1 MPEEEKNIPT
11 TGAEESP
18 ALDSVDD
25 IASALEQDNG
35 GDTATG
41 EDGQAPENGEQAS
54 AGEEQHPEGTEEQAG
69 NQDEGA
75 DNQQAEPAEVPMP
88 EGFSADTWGKLAPD
102 ARSAVHAMAEAH
114 AQAIAQER
122 QTVLNERAD
131 RDNQINAAANLL
143 GQANQLI
150 EAIVNAEY
158 SGVDW
163 QALSEQNP
171 SEYIRMAREAQKRTD
186 AVQALGARIRQ
197 TAQAIAAKRAQE
209 YQQSLSAEYQTV
221 EPKIRALIGD
231 GYDGK
236 TYTAEVYKYMKDAGV
251 PDKAINGLS
260 KGYELELV
268 TKAMLYDKMAKVR
281 AAAAQ
286 KVAEA
291 PKVQTP
297 SGVKDDTASVQKQ
310 AFARFY
316 KNPNS
321 TDALAAALAA
331 MD

>member
-1 MPEEEKNIPT
+1 MANDDQTVDTAIDNNP
-11 TGAEESP
+11 SP
-18 ALDSVDD
+18 APAEPSPLESVDD
-25 IASALEQDNG
+25 IVSALDGDDNAA
-35 GDTATG
+35 GDNSG
-41 EDGQAPENGEQAS
+41 ENAPKPDNRPDDAGQNGE
-54 AGEEQHPEGTEEQAG
+54 GEGQGQPAAPT
-69 NQDEGA
+69 
-75 DNQQAEPAEVPMP
+75 EPAEVPMP
-88 EGFSADTWGKLAPD
+88 EGFSADTWGKLAPE

-122 QTVLNERAD
+122 QTVLSERAD
-131 RDNQINAAANLL
+131 RDSQINAAATLL

-158 SGVDW
+158 SGIDW

-171 SEYIRMAREAQKRTD
+171 TEYIRMAREMQKRTD

-197 TAQAIAAKRAQE
+197 TAQAVAAKRAQE
-209 YQQSLSAEYQTV
+209 YQQNLSAEYQTV

-236 TYTAEVYKYMKDAGV
+236 TYTAEVYQYMKDAGI
-251 PDKAINGLS
+251 PDKAINSLS

-268 TKAMLYDKMAKVR
+268 TKAMLYDKMGKAR

-291 PKVQTP
+291 PKVQAP
-297 SGVKDDTASVQKQ
+297 SGVRDDTASVQKQ

-316 KNPNS
+316 KYPNS

>member
-1 MPEEEKNIPT
+1 MANDDQTANTAIDSTP
-11 TGAEESP
+11 SP
-18 ALDSVDD
+18 APAEPSPLESVED
-25 IASALEQDNG
+25 IVSALDGDDNAA
-35 GDTATG
+35 GD
-41 EDGQAPENGEQAS
+41 N
-54 AGEEQHPEGTEEQAG
+54 AGEENEPKPGEQPDDAGQNGEG
-69 NQDEGA
+69 EGQGQPA
-75 DNQQAEPAEVPMP
+75 APAEPAEVPMP
-88 EGFSADTWGKLAPD
+88 EGFNADTWGKLAPD

-122 QTVLNERAD
+122 QTVLTERAD
-131 RDNQINAAANLL
+131 RDNQINAAATLL

-150 EAIVNAEY
+150 DELVKAEY
-158 SGVDW
+158 AGIDW

-171 SEYIRMAREAQKRTD
+171 SEYIRMAREVQKRTD
-186 AVQALGARIRQ
+186 AVRALGARIQQ
-197 TAQAIAAKRAQE
+197 TAHAVAAKRAQE
-209 YQQSLSAEYQTV
+209 YQQNLSAEYQTV

-236 TYTAEVYKYMKDAGV
+236 KYTAEVYQYMKDAGI
-251 PDKAINGLS
+251 PDKAISSLS

-268 TKAMLYDKMAKVR
+268 TKAMLYDRMAKAR

-291 PKVQTP
+291 PKVQAP
-297 SGVKDDTASVQKQ
+297 SGVKDESASVQKQ

>member
-1 MPEEEKNIPT
+1 MANDDQTVDTAIDNNP
-11 TGAEESP
+11 SP
-18 ALDSVDD
+18 APAEPSPLESVDD
-25 IASALEQDNG
+25 IVSALNEDDNAA
-35 GDTATG
+35 GDNSG
-41 EDGQAPENGEQAS
+41 ENAPKPDDRPDDDGQNGE
-54 AGEEQHPEGTEEQAG
+54 GEGQGQPAAPT
-69 NQDEGA
+69 
-75 DNQQAEPAEVPMP
+75 EPAEVPMP

-131 RDNQINAAANLL
+131 RDNQINAAATLL

-150 EAIVNAEY
+150 DELAKAEY
-158 SGVDW
+158 AGIDW

-209 YQQSLSAEYQTV
+209 YQQNLSVEYQTV

-236 TYTAEVYKYMKDAGV
+236 TYTAEVYQYMKDAGV

-268 TKAMLYDKMAKVR
+268 TKAMLYDRMAKAR
-281 AAAAQ
+281 ATAAQ

-291 PKVQTP
+291 PKVQAP
-297 SGVKDDTASVQKQ
+297 SGVREDTSSVKRQ
-310 AFARFY
+310 AMAAFH

>member
-1 MPEEEKNIPT
+1 MANDAQTVDTAVDNT
-11 TGAEESP
+11 TSP
-18 ALDSVDD
+18 APAEPSTLNSVDD
-25 IASALEQDNG
+25 IVSALDGDDN
-35 GDTATG
+35 A
-41 EDGQAPENGEQAS
+41 AS
-54 AGEEQHPEGTEEQAG
+54 DNAGEENEPKPGEQPDDAGQNGEG
-69 NQDEGA
+69 EGQGQPA
-75 DNQQAEPAEVPMP
+75 APTEPAEVPMP
-88 EGFSADTWGKLAPD
+88 EGFNADTWGKLAPD
-102 ARSAVHAMAEAH
+102 ARSAVHTMAEAH

-122 QTVLNERAD
+122 QAVLNERAA
-131 RDNQINAAANLL
+131 RDNQINAAAALL

-150 EAIVNAEY
+150 DELAKAEY
-158 SGVDW
+158 AGIDW
-163 QALSEQNP
+163 QALSKQNP
-171 SEYIRMAREAQKRTD
+171 SEYIRMAREVQKRTD

-197 TAQAIAAKRAQE
+197 TAQAVEAKRAQE
-209 YQQSLSAEYQTV
+209 YQQALSAEYQTV

-251 PDKAINGLS
+251 PDKAINSLS

-268 TKAMLYDKMAKVR
+268 TKAMLYDKMAKAR
-281 AAAAQ
+281 AAAAK

-291 PKVQTP
+291 PKVQAP

>member
-1 MPEEEKNIPT
+1 MANDAQAANTAIDNTP
-11 TGAEESP
+11 SP
-18 ALDSVDD
+18 APAEPSTLDSVDD
-25 IASALEQDNG
+25 IVSALDAGDNAAG
-35 GDTATG
+35 G
-41 EDGQAPENGEQAS
+41 N
-54 AGEEQHPEGTEEQAG
+54 AGEENEPKPGEQPDDAGQNGEG
-69 NQDEGA
+69 EGQGQPA
-75 DNQQAEPAEVPMP
+75 APTEPAEVPMP
-88 EGFSADTWGKLAPD
+88 EGFNADTWDKLAPD
-102 ARSAVHAMAEAH
+102 ARSAVHAMAEAN
-114 AQAIAQER
+114 AQAITQER

-131 RDNQINAAANLL
+131 RDNQINAAAALL

-150 EAIVNAEY
+150 DELVKAEY
-158 SGVDW
+158 AGIDW

-171 SEYIRMAREAQKRTD
+171 SEYIRMAREVQKRTD

-197 TAQAIAAKRAQE
+197 TAQAVAAKRAQE
-209 YQQSLSAEYQTV
+209 YQQALSAEYQTV

-236 TYTAEVYKYMKDAGV
+236 TYTAEVYQYMKDAGV
-251 PDKAINGLS
+251 PDKAINSLS

-268 TKAMLYDKMAKVR
+268 TKAMLYDKMAKAR
-281 AAAAQ
+281 AAAAK

-291 PKVQTP
+291 PKVQAP

>member
-1 MPEEEKNIPT
+1 
-11 TGAEESP
+11 
-18 ALDSVDD
+18 
-25 IASALEQDNG
+25 
-35 GDTATG
+35 
-41 EDGQAPENGEQAS
+41 
-54 AGEEQHPEGTEEQAG
+54 
-69 NQDEGA
+69 
-75 DNQQAEPAEVPMP
+75 MP

-131 RDNQINAAANLL
+131 RDNQINAAATLL

-158 SGVDW
+158 SGIDW

-171 SEYIRMAREAQKRTD
+171 TEYIRMAREAQKRTD

-236 TYTAEVYKYMKDAGV
+236 TYTAEVYQYMKDAGV

-268 TKAMLYDKMAKVR
+268 TKAMLYDRMAKAR

-291 PKVQTP
+291 PKVQAP
-297 SGVKDDTASVQKQ
+297 SGVREDTSSVKRQ
-310 AFARFY
+310 AMAAFH

>member
-1 MPEEEKNIPT
+1 MANEDQTVDTAIKDTP
-11 TGAEESP
+11 SP
-18 ALDSVDD
+18 ASTEPSPLESVDD
-25 IASALEQDNG
+25 IVSALDGDDNVT
-35 GDTATG
+35 GDTSEEDTPNPDDHPDDGGQDGGG
-41 EDGQAPENGEQAS
+41 EGQPAAP
-54 AGEEQHPEGTEEQAG
+54 T
-69 NQDEGA
+69 
-75 DNQQAEPAEVPMP
+75 EPAEVPMP

-102 ARSAVHAMAEAH
+102 ARSAVHALAEAH
-114 AQAIAQER
+114 AQAMAQER
-122 QTVLNERAD
+122 QTVLKERAD
-131 RDNQINAAANLL
+131 RDNQINAAAALL

-158 SGVDW
+158 SGIDW

-171 SEYIRMAREAQKRTD
+171 TEYIRMAREAQKRTD

-197 TAQAIAAKRAQE
+197 TAQAIEAKRAQE
-209 YQQSLSAEYQTV
+209 YQQALSAEYQTV

-251 PDKAINGLS
+251 PDKAINSLS

-268 TKAMLYDKMAKVR
+268 TKAMLYDKMEKAR

-291 PKVQTP
+291 PKVQAP
-297 SGVKDDTASVQKQ
+297 SGVKNDTASVQKQ

>member
-1 MPEEEKNIPT
+1 MTNDAQAVDTAIDNTP
-11 TGAEESP
+11 SP
-18 ALDSVDD
+18 ASTEPSPLESVDD
-25 IASALEQDNG
+25 IASALDGDDNAAGDNSGEGIPNPDDHPDDGGQDG
-35 GDTATG
+35 GD
-41 EDGQAPENGEQAS
+41 EGQGQPAAP
-54 AGEEQHPEGTEEQAG
+54 T
-69 NQDEGA
+69 
-75 DNQQAEPAEVPMP
+75 EPAEVPMP
-88 EGFSADTWGKLAPD
+88 EGFNADTWGKLVPD

-131 RDNQINAAANLL
+131 RDNQINAAAALL

-158 SGVDW
+158 SGIGW

-171 SEYIRMAREAQKRTD
+171 SEYIRMAREVQKRTD

-197 TAQAIAAKRAQE
+197 TAQAVEAKRAQE
-209 YQQSLSAEYQTV
+209 YQQALSAEYQTV

-236 TYTAEVYKYMKDAGV
+236 AYTAEVYKYMKDAGV

-268 TKAMLYDKMAKVR
+268 TKAMLYDKMEKAR

-291 PKVQTP
+291 PKVQAP

-310 AFARFY
+310 AFVRFY

>member
-1 MPEEEKNIPT
+1 MPNDDQTVDTAIDNNP
-11 TGAEESP
+11 SP
-18 ALDSVDD
+18 APAEPSPLESVDD
-25 IASALEQDNG
+25 IVSALDAGDNAAG
-35 GDTATG
+35 
-41 EDGQAPENGEQAS
+41 NN
-54 AGEEQHPEGTEEQAG
+54 AGEENKPKPGEQPDDAG
-69 NQDEGA
+69 QDGKDEGQGQPA
-75 DNQQAEPAEVPMP
+75 APTEPAEVPMP

-114 AQAIAQER
+114 TQAITQER
-122 QTVLNERAD
+122 QIVLSERAD
-131 RDNQINAAANLL
+131 RDNQINAAATLL

-150 EAIVNAEY
+150 EELAKAEY
-158 SGVDW
+158 AGIDW

-171 SEYIRMAREAQKRTD
+171 TEYIRMAREVQKRTD
-186 AVQALGARIRQ
+186 AVRALGARIQQ
-197 TAQAIAAKRAQE
+197 TAQAVAAKRAQE
-209 YQQSLSAEYQTV
+209 YQQALSAEYQTV

-236 TYTAEVYKYMKDAGV
+236 KYTAEVYQYMKDAGI
-251 PDKAINGLS
+251 PDKAINSLS

-268 TKAMLYDKMAKVR
+268 TKAMLYDKMAKAR

-286 KVAEA
+286 KVADA

>member
-1 MPEEEKNIPT
+1 MTNGEQTVDTVTENTPSSAS
-11 TGAEESP
+11 AEPST
-18 ALDSVDD
+18 LNSVDD
-25 IASALEQDNG
+25 IVSALDGDDNAAG
-35 GDTATG
+35 GNAGDET
-41 EDGQAPENGEQAS
+41 EPKPGEQPDD
-54 AGEEQHPEGTEEQAG
+54 AGQDGK
-69 NQDEGA
+69 DEGQKQPA
-75 DNQQAEPAEVPMP
+75 APAEPAEVPMP
-88 EGFSADTWGKLAPD
+88 EGFNADTWGKLAPD
-102 ARSAVHAMAEAH
+102 ARSAVHAMAETH
-114 AQAIAQER
+114 AQVMAQER

-131 RDNQINAAANLL
+131 RDNQINAAATLL

-158 SGVDW
+158 SGIDW

-171 SEYIRMAREAQKRTD
+171 SEYIRLAREVQKRTD

-197 TAQAIAAKRAQE
+197 TAQAVEAKRAQE
-209 YQQSLSAEYQTV
+209 YQQALSAEYQTV

-236 TYTAEVYKYMKDAGV
+236 TYTAEVYQYMKDAGV
-251 PDKAINGLS
+251 PDKAINSLS

-268 TKAMLYDKMAKVR
+268 TKAMLYDKMEKAR
-281 AAAAQ
+281 AAAEK

-291 PKVQTP
+291 PKVQAP
-297 SGVKDDTASVQKQ
+297 SGVKDGTASVQKQ

>member
-1 MPEEEKNIPT
+1 MANESQTVDTAIDNT
-11 TGAEESP
+11 TSP
-18 ALDSVDD
+18 APAEPSTLDSVED
-25 IASALEQDNG
+25 IVSALDGDDNAAGDNAGDENEPKPGEQPD
-35 GDTATG
+35 DA
-41 EDGQAPENGEQAS
+41 GQNGE
-54 AGEEQHPEGTEEQAG
+54 GEGQGQPAAPT
-69 NQDEGA
+69 
-75 DNQQAEPAEVPMP
+75 EPAEVPMP
-88 EGFSADTWGKLAPD
+88 EGFSADTWGKLATD

-122 QTVLNERAD
+122 QAVLNERAD
-131 RDNQINAAANLL
+131 RDHQINAAATLL

-158 SGVDW
+158 SGIDW

-171 SEYIRMAREAQKRTD
+171 TEYIRMAREVQKRTD
-186 AVQALGARIRQ
+186 AVRALGARIQQ
-197 TAQAIAAKRAQE
+197 TAQAVAAKRAQE
-209 YQQSLSAEYQTV
+209 YQQNLSAEYQTV

-236 TYTAEVYKYMKDAGV
+236 KYTAEVYQYMKDAGI
-251 PDKAINGLS
+251 PDKAINSLS

-268 TKAMLYDKMAKVR
+268 TKAMLYDKMGKAR

-291 PKVQTP
+291 PRVQAP
-297 SGVKDDTASVQKQ
+297 SGVKDESASVQKQ

>member
-1 MPEEEKNIPT
+1 MPDDEKNIPSAGT
-11 TGAEESP
+11 EESP

-35 GDTATG
+35 GDTAAG
-41 EDGQAPENGEQAS
+41 EDGQAPENGEQAP
-54 AGEEQHPEGTEEQAG
+54 ADEEHPEGAEEQAG

-75 DNQQAEPAEVPMP
+75 DNQQAEPAEIPMP
-88 EGFSADTWGKLAPD
+88 EGFNADTWGGLAPE

-131 RDNQINAAANLL
+131 RDNQINAAATLL

-158 SGVDW
+158 SGIDW

-171 SEYIRMAREAQKRTD
+171 SEYIRMAREMQKRTD
-186 AVQALGARIRQ
+186 AVRELGARIRQ
-197 TAQAIAAKRAQE
+197 TAQAVAAKREQE
-209 YQQSLSAEYQTV
+209 YQQALSAEYKTV

-236 TYTAEVYKYMKDAGV
+236 KYTAEVYQYMKDAGV

-268 TKAMLYDKMAKVR
+268 TKAMLYDRMAKAR

-291 PKVQTP
+291 PKVQAP

-331 MD
+331 MY

>member
-1 MPEEEKNIPT
+1 MTNGEQTVDTVIENTP
-11 TGAEESP
+11 SP
-18 ALDSVDD
+18 ASAEPSTLDSVED
-25 IASALEQDNG
+25 IVSALDAGDNAAGDNAGDETEPKPGEQPD
-35 GDTATG
+35 DA
-41 EDGQAPENGEQAS
+41 GQNGE
-54 AGEEQHPEGTEEQAG
+54 GEGQGRPAAPT
-69 NQDEGA
+69 
-75 DNQQAEPAEVPMP
+75 EPAEVPMP
-88 EGFSADTWGKLAPD
+88 EGFNADTWGKLAPD

-122 QTVLNERAD
+122 QTVLTERAD
-131 RDNQINAAANLL
+131 RDNQINAAAALL

-150 EAIVNAEY
+150 DELAKAEY
-158 SGVDW
+158 AGIDW

-171 SEYIRMAREAQKRTD
+171 TEYIRMAREVQKRTD

-197 TAQAIAAKRAQE
+197 TAQAVEAKRAQE
-209 YQQSLSAEYQTV
+209 YQQALSAEYQTV

-236 TYTAEVYKYMKDAGV
+236 TYTAEVYQYMKDAGV
-251 PDKAINGLS
+251 PDKAINSLS

-268 TKAMLYDKMAKVR
+268 TKAMLYDRMSKAR

-291 PKVQTP
+291 PKVQAP
-297 SGVKDDTASVQKQ
+297 SGVRDDTASAQKQ

>member
-1 MPEEEKNIPT
+1 MANEDQAVDTAIDNTP
-11 TGAEESP
+11 SP
-18 ALDSVDD
+18 APAEPSTLDSVDD
-25 IASALEQDNG
+25 IVSALDAGDNAAGDNTGDENEPKPGEQPD
-35 GDTATG
+35 DA
-41 EDGQAPENGEQAS
+41 GQNGE
-54 AGEEQHPEGTEEQAG
+54 GEGQGQPA
-69 NQDEGA
+69 A
-75 DNQQAEPAEVPMP
+75 PAEPAEVPMP

-131 RDNQINAAANLL
+131 RDNQINAAATLL
-143 GQANQLI
+143 GRANQLI
-150 EAIVNAEY
+150 DAIARAEFT
-158 SGVDW
+158 GVDW
-163 QALSEQNP
+163 QKLSQENP
-171 SEYIRMAREAQKRTD
+171 AEYIRLAGEYQQRVGTIRR
-186 AVQALGARIRQ
+186 LGADIRQ
-197 TAQAIAAKRAQE
+197 TAQAVMAKRDQE
-209 YQQSLSAEYQTV
+209 KQQALQAEYQTV

-231 GYDGK
+231 GYDNQRF
-236 TYTAEVYKYMKDAGV
+236 TADVYAYMKGAGV
-251 PDKAINGLS
+251 PDSAINGLS

-268 TKAMLYDKMAKVR
+268 TKAMLYDKMGKAR

-291 PKVQTP
+291 PKVQAP

>member
-18 ALDSVDD
+18 SLDSVDD

-35 GDTATG
+35 GDTAAG
-41 EDGQAPENGEQAS
+41 ENGQAPENGEQAP
-54 AGEEQHPEGTEEQAG
+54 ANEEHPDGSEEQAG
-69 NQDEGA
+69 NQDERA

-88 EGFSADTWGKLAPD
+88 EGLNADTWGKLAPD
-102 ARSAVHAMAEAH
+102 ARSAVHAMAEAN

-209 YQQSLSAEYQTV
+209 YQQNLSVEYQTV

-236 TYTAEVYKYMKDAGV
+236 TYTAEVY
-251 PDKAINGLS
+251 
-260 KGYELELV
+260 
-268 TKAMLYDKMAKVR
+268 
-281 AAAAQ
+281 Q
-286 KVAEA
+286 
-291 PKVQTP
+291 
-297 SGVKDDTASVQKQ
+297 
-310 AFARFY
+310 
-316 KNPNS
+316 
-321 TDALAAALAA
+321 
-331 MD
+331 

>member
-1 MPEEEKNIPT
+1 MANTDQTVDTAIDNTP
-11 TGAEESP
+11 SP
-18 ALDSVDD
+18 APAEPSTLDSVDD
-25 IASALEQDNG
+25 IVTALNKDDNPA
-35 GDTATG
+35 GDTSG
-41 EDGQAPENGEQAS
+41 EDAPKPGEQPDDAGQNGE
-54 AGEEQHPEGTEEQAG
+54 GEGQGQPAAPT
-69 NQDEGA
+69 
-75 DNQQAEPAEVPMP
+75 EPAEVPMP
-88 EGFSADTWGKLAPD
+88 EGFNADTWGKLAPD

-122 QTVLNERAD
+122 QTVLTERAD
-131 RDNQINAAANLL
+131 RDNQINAAASLL

-171 SEYIRMAREAQKRTD
+171 TEYIRMAREVQKRTD
-186 AVQALGARIRQ
+186 AVRALGARIQQ
-197 TAQAIAAKRAQE
+197 TAQAIEAKRAQE
-209 YQQSLSAEYQTV
+209 YQQNLSAEYQTV

-236 TYTAEVYKYMKDAGV
+236 TYTAEVYQYLKDAGV

-268 TKAMLYDKMAKVR
+268 TKAMLYDRMGKAR

-286 KVAEA
+286 KVADA
-291 PKVQTP
+291 PKVQAP
-297 SGVKDDTASVQKQ
+297 SGVKDDTVSVQKQ
-310 AFARFY
+310 AFAHFR

>member
-1 MPEEEKNIPT
+1 MANEDQAVDTAIKDTP
-11 TGAEESP
+11 SP
-18 ALDSVDD
+18 ASTEPSPLESVDD
-25 IASALEQDNG
+25 IVSALDGDDNAT
-35 GDTATG
+35 GDTSEEDTPNPDDHPDDGGQDGGG
-41 EDGQAPENGEQAS
+41 EGQPAAP
-54 AGEEQHPEGTEEQAG
+54 T
-69 NQDEGA
+69 
-75 DNQQAEPAEVPMP
+75 EPAEVPMP

-114 AQAIAQER
+114 AQAMAQER

-131 RDNQINAAANLL
+131 RDNQINAAAALL

-158 SGVDW
+158 SGIDW

-236 TYTAEVYKYMKDAGV
+236 TYTAEVYQYMKDAGV
-251 PDKAINGLS
+251 PDKAINNLS

-268 TKAMLYDKMAKVR
+268 TKAMLYDKMEKAR

-291 PKVQTP
+291 PKVQAP

>member
-1 MPEEEKNIPT
+1 MENDNQTVDTAIDNTP
-11 TGAEESP
+11 SP
-18 ALDSVDD
+18 APAEPSTLDSVDD
-25 IASALEQDNG
+25 IVTALNKDDNPA
-35 GDTATG
+35 GDTSG
-41 EDGQAPENGEQAS
+41 EDAPKPGEQPDDAGQNGEGEGQGQS
-54 AGEEQHPEGTEEQAG
+54 AAPTE
-69 NQDEGA
+69 
-75 DNQQAEPAEVPMP
+75 PTEVPMP
-88 EGFSADTWGKLAPD
+88 EGFNADTWGGLAPE

-122 QTVLNERAD
+122 QTVLTERAD
-131 RDNQINAAANLL
+131 RDNQINAAATLL

-150 EAIVNAEY
+150 EELAKAEY
-158 SGVDW
+158 AGIDW

-171 SEYIRMAREAQKRTD
+171 SEYIRMAREMQKRTD
-186 AVQALGARIRQ
+186 AVRELGARIQQ
-197 TAQAIAAKRAQE
+197 TAQAVAAKRAQE
-209 YQQSLSAEYQTV
+209 FQQSLSAEYQTV

-236 TYTAEVYKYMKDAGV
+236 KYTAEVYQYMKDAGV
-251 PDKAINGLS
+251 PDKAINSLS

-268 TKAMLYDKMAKVR
+268 TKAMLYDRMGKAR

-286 KVAEA
+286 KVADA
-291 PKVQTP
+291 PKVQAP
-297 SGVKDDTASVQKQ
+297 SGVRDDTASVQKQ
-310 AFARFY
+310 AFAHFR

>member
-1 MPEEEKNIPT
+1 MTEEEKNIPT

-18 ALDSVDD
+18 TLDSVDD
-25 IASALEQDNG
+25 IVSALDGDDNAA
-35 GDTATG
+35 GDNSG
-41 EDGQAPENGEQAS
+41 ENAPKPDDRPDDAGQNGE
-54 AGEEQHPEGTEEQAG
+54 GEGQGQPAAPT
-69 NQDEGA
+69 
-75 DNQQAEPAEVPMP
+75 EPAEIPMP

-122 QTVLNERAD
+122 QTVLTERAD
-131 RDNQINAAANLL
+131 RDNQINAAGTLL
-143 GQANQLI
+143 NNANQLLQMI
-150 EAIVNAEY
+150 TDAEYRGIDWAQLSQTDPASYVQLSRQYAQRREAI
-158 SGVDW
+158 
-163 QALSEQNP
+163 QQ
-171 SEYIRMAREAQKRTD
+171 
-186 AVQALGARIRQ
+186 LGARVRQ
-197 TAQAIAAKRAQE
+197 TAQAVAAKRAQE
-209 YQQSLSAEYQTV
+209 YQQNLSAEYQTV

-236 TYTAEVYKYMKDAGV
+236 KYTAEVYQYMKDAGI
-251 PDKAINGLS
+251 PDKAINSLS

-268 TKAMLYDKMAKVR
+268 TKAMLYDKMGKAR

-291 PKVQTP
+291 PKVQAP
-297 SGVKDDTASVQKQ
+297 SGVRDDTASVQKQ

>member
-1 MPEEEKNIPT
+1 
-11 TGAEESP
+11 
-18 ALDSVDD
+18 
-25 IASALEQDNG
+25 
-35 GDTATG
+35 
-41 EDGQAPENGEQAS
+41 
-54 AGEEQHPEGTEEQAG
+54 
-69 NQDEGA
+69 
-75 DNQQAEPAEVPMP
+75 MP
-88 EGFSADTWGKLAPD
+88 EGFNADTWGKLAPD

-131 RDNQINAAANLL
+131 RDSQINAAAALL

-150 EAIVNAEY
+150 DELAKAEY
-158 SGVDW
+158 AGIDW

-171 SEYIRMAREAQKRTD
+171 SEYIRMAREVQKRTD

-197 TAQAIAAKRAQE
+197 TAQAVAAKRAQE
-209 YQQSLSAEYQTV
+209 YQQALSAEYQTV

-236 TYTAEVYKYMKDAGV
+236 KYTAEVYQYMEDAGI
-251 PDKAINGLS
+251 PDKAINSLS

-268 TKAMLYDKMAKVR
+268 TKAMLYDRMSKAR

-291 PKVQTP
+291 PKVQAP
-297 SGVKDDTASVQKQ
+297 SGVRDDTASVQKQ

>member
-1 MPEEEKNIPT
+1 MANDDQTVDTAIDNNP
-11 TGAEESP
+11 SP
-18 ALDSVDD
+18 APAEPSPLESVDD
-25 IASALEQDNG
+25 IVSALDGDDNAA
-35 GDTATG
+35 GDNSG
-41 EDGQAPENGEQAS
+41 ENAPKPDNRPDDAGQNGE
-54 AGEEQHPEGTEEQAG
+54 GEGQGQPAAPT
-69 NQDEGA
+69 
-75 DNQQAEPAEVPMP
+75 EPAEVPMP
-88 EGFSADTWGKLAPD
+88 EGFSADTWGKLAPE

-122 QTVLNERAD
+122 QTVLSERAD
-131 RDNQINAAANLL
+131 RDSQINAAATLL

-158 SGVDW
+158 SGIDW

-171 SEYIRMAREAQKRTD
+171 TEYIRMAREMQKRTD

-197 TAQAIAAKRAQE
+197 TAQAVAAKRAQE
-209 YQQSLSAEYQTV
+209 YQQNLSAEYQTV

-236 TYTAEVYKYMKDAGV
+236 TYTAEVYQYMKDAGI
-251 PDKAINGLS
+251 PDKAINSLS

-268 TKAMLYDKMAKVR
+268 TKAMLYDKMGKAR

-286 KVAEA
+286 KVADA
-291 PKVQTP
+291 PKVQAP
-297 SGVKDDTASVQKQ
+297 SGVRDDTASVQKQ
-310 AFARFY
+310 AFTRFY

>member
-1 MPEEEKNIPT
+1 MANDDQTVDTAIDNNP
-11 TGAEESP
+11 SP
-18 ALDSVDD
+18 APAEPSTLDSVDD
-25 IASALEQDNG
+25 IVSALDAGDNAA
-35 GDTATG
+35 GDNSG
-41 EDGQAPENGEQAS
+41 ENAPKPDDRPDDSGQNGE
-54 AGEEQHPEGTEEQAG
+54 GEGQGQPAAPT
-69 NQDEGA
+69 
-75 DNQQAEPAEVPMP
+75 EPAEVPMP
-88 EGFSADTWGKLAPD
+88 EGFNADTWGKLAPE

-122 QTVLNERAD
+122 QTVLTERAD
-131 RDNQINAAANLL
+131 RDNQINAAGTLL
-143 GQANQLI
+143 NNANQLLQMI
-150 EAIVNAEY
+150 TDAEYRGIDWAQLSQTDPASYVQLSRQYAQRREAI
-158 SGVDW
+158 
-163 QALSEQNP
+163 QQ
-171 SEYIRMAREAQKRTD
+171 
-186 AVQALGARIRQ
+186 LGARVRQ
-197 TAQAIAAKRAQE
+197 TAQAVAAKRAQE
-209 YQQSLSAEYQTV
+209 YQQALSAEYQTV

-236 TYTAEVYKYMKDAGV
+236 KYTAEVYQYMKDAGI
-251 PDKAINGLS
+251 PDKAINSLS

-268 TKAMLYDKMAKVR
+268 TKAMLYDKMGKAR

-291 PKVQTP
+291 PKVQAP
-297 SGVKDDTASVQKQ
+297 SGVRDESASVQKQ

>member
-1 MPEEEKNIPT
+1 MANTDQTVDTAIDNSP
-11 TGAEESP
+11 SP
-18 ALDSVDD
+18 APAEPSSLESVDD
-25 IASALEQDNG
+25 IVSALDAGDNAAGDNAGDETETKPGEQPD
-35 GDTATG
+35 DA
-41 EDGQAPENGEQAS
+41 GQNGE
-54 AGEEQHPEGTEEQAG
+54 GEGQGQPA
-69 NQDEGA
+69 A
-75 DNQQAEPAEVPMP
+75 PAEPAEVPMP
-88 EGFSADTWGKLAPD
+88 EGFSADTWNGLAPE

-114 AQAIAQER
+114 AQALAQER
-122 QTVLNERAD
+122 QTVLSERAD
-131 RDNQINAAANLL
+131 RDNQINAAAVLL

-150 EAIVNAEY
+150 DELAKAEY
-158 SGVDW
+158 AGIDW

-171 SEYIRMAREAQKRTD
+171 SEYIRMAREMQKRTD

-197 TAQAIAAKRAQE
+197 TAQAVAAKREQE
-209 YQQSLSAEYQTV
+209 YQQNLSVEYQTV

-236 TYTAEVYKYMKDAGV
+236 KYTAEVYQYMKDAGI
-251 PDKAINGLS
+251 PDKAINSLS

-268 TKAMLYDKMAKVR
+268 TKAMLYDKMAKAR

-291 PKVQTP
+291 PKVQAP
-297 SGVKDDTASVQKQ
+297 SGVRDDTASVQKQ

>member
-1 MPEEEKNIPT
+1 MANTDQTVDTAIDSTPSPT
-11 TGAEESP
+11 PAEPSP
-18 ALDSVDD
+18 LESVDD
-25 IASALEQDNG
+25 IVSALDAGDNAA
-35 GDTATG
+35 GD
-41 EDGQAPENGEQAS
+41 N
-54 AGEEQHPEGTEEQAG
+54 AGEETEPKPGEQPDDAGQNGEG
-69 NQDEGA
+69 EGQGQPA
-75 DNQQAEPAEVPMP
+75 APTEPAEVPMP
-88 EGFSADTWGKLAPD
+88 EGFNADTWGKLASD

-114 AQAIAQER
+114 ARAIAQER

-131 RDNQINAAANLL
+131 RDNQINAAATLL

-150 EAIVNAEY
+150 DELAKAEY
-158 SGVDW
+158 AGIDW

-171 SEYIRMAREAQKRTD
+171 SEYIRMAREVQKRTD
-186 AVQALGARIRQ
+186 AVRALGARIQQ
-197 TAQAIAAKRAQE
+197 TAQAVAAKRAQE
-209 YQQSLSAEYQTV
+209 YQQNLSAEYQTV

-236 TYTAEVYKYMKDAGV
+236 TYTAEVYQYMRDAGV
-251 PDKAINGLS
+251 PDKAINSLS

-268 TKAMLYDKMAKVR
+268 TKAMLYDRMAKAR

-291 PKVQTP
+291 PKVQAP

>member
-1 MPEEEKNIPT
+1 MANDDQTVDTAIDNNP
-11 TGAEESP
+11 SP
-18 ALDSVDD
+18 APAEPSTLDSVED
-25 IASALEQDNG
+25 IVSALDGDDNAA
-35 GDTATG
+35 GDNAG
-41 EDGQAPENGEQAS
+41 EDNEPKPGEQPDDAGQNGE
-54 AGEEQHPEGTEEQAG
+54 GEGQGQPAAPT
-69 NQDEGA
+69 
-75 DNQQAEPAEVPMP
+75 EPAEVPMP
-88 EGFSADTWGKLAPD
+88 EGFNADTWGKLAPE

-122 QTVLNERAD
+122 QTVLTERAD
-131 RDNQINAAANLL
+131 RDNQINAAAALL

-150 EAIVNAEY
+150 DELAKAEY
-158 SGVDW
+158 AGIDW

-171 SEYIRMAREAQKRTD
+171 SEYIRMAREVQKRTD
-186 AVQALGARIRQ
+186 AVRALGARIQQ
-197 TAQAIAAKRAQE
+197 TAQAVAAKRAQE
-209 YQQSLSAEYQTV
+209 YQQNLSAEYQTV

-236 TYTAEVYKYMKDAGV
+236 AYTAEVYQYMKDAGV
-251 PDKAINGLS
+251 PDKAINSLS

-268 TKAMLYDKMAKVR
+268 TKAMLYDRMAKAR

-291 PKVQTP
+291 PKVQAP
-297 SGVKDDTASVQKQ
+297 SGVKDESASVQKQ

>member
-1 MPEEEKNIPT
+1 MANTDQTVDTAIDNT
-11 TGAEESP
+11 TSP
-18 ALDSVDD
+18 APAEPSTLDSVDD
-25 IASALEQDNG
+25 IVSALDGDDNAA
-35 GDTATG
+35 GD
-41 EDGQAPENGEQAS
+41 N
-54 AGEEQHPEGTEEQAG
+54 AGEETEPKPGEHPDDAGQNGEG
-69 NQDEGA
+69 EGQGQPA
-75 DNQQAEPAEVPMP
+75 APTEPAEVPMP
-88 EGFSADTWGKLAPD
+88 EGFSADTWNGLAPE

-114 AQAIAQER
+114 AQALAQER
-122 QTVLNERAD
+122 QTVLSERAD
-131 RDNQINAAANLL
+131 RDNQINAAAVLL

-150 EAIVNAEY
+150 DELAKAEY
-158 SGVDW
+158 AGIDW

-171 SEYIRMAREAQKRTD
+171 SEYIRMAREVQKRTD

-197 TAQAIAAKRAQE
+197 TAQAVAAKREQE
-209 YQQSLSAEYQTV
+209 YQQNLSAEYQTV

-236 TYTAEVYKYMKDAGV
+236 KYTAEVYQYMKDAGI
-251 PDKAINGLS
+251 PDKAINSLS

-268 TKAMLYDKMAKVR
+268 TKAMLYDRMSKAR

-291 PKVQTP
+291 PKVQAP
-297 SGVKDDTASVQKQ
+297 SGVRDDTASVQKQ

>member
-1 MPEEEKNIPT
+1 MANDDQTANTAIDNNP
-11 TGAEESP
+11 SP
-18 ALDSVDD
+18 APAEPSPLESVDD
-25 IASALEQDNG
+25 IVSALNEDDNAAGDNAGDETETKPGEQPD
-35 GDTATG
+35 DA
-41 EDGQAPENGEQAS
+41 GQNGE
-54 AGEEQHPEGTEEQAG
+54 GEGQGQPA
-69 NQDEGA
+69 A
-75 DNQQAEPAEVPMP
+75 PAEPAEVPMP

-122 QTVLNERAD
+122 QTVLTERAD
-131 RDNQINAAANLL
+131 RDHQINAAATLL

-158 SGVDW
+158 SGIDW

-171 SEYIRMAREAQKRTD
+171 TEYIRMAREMQKRTD

-197 TAQAIAAKRAQE
+197 TAQAVAAKRAQE
-209 YQQSLSAEYQTV
+209 YQQNLSAEYQTV

-236 TYTAEVYKYMKDAGV
+236 KYTAEVYQYMKDAGI
-251 PDKAINGLS
+251 PDKAINSLS

-268 TKAMLYDKMAKVR
+268 TKAMLYDKMGKAR

-286 KVAEA
+286 KVADA
-291 PKVQTP
+291 PKVQAP
-297 SGVKDDTASVQKQ
+297 SGVRDDTASVQKQ
-310 AFARFY
+310 AFTRFY

>member
-1 MPEEEKNIPT
+1 MANEDQAVDTAIKDTP
-11 TGAEESP
+11 SP
-18 ALDSVDD
+18 APAEPSTLDSVDD
-25 IASALEQDNG
+25 IVSALN
-35 GDTATG
+35 G
-41 EDGQAPENGEQAS
+41 EDNPSAGDNPGEAAPKQDDRPDDAGQAGS
-54 AGEEQHPEGTEEQAG
+54 
-69 NQDEGA
+69 DEGDGQPA
-75 DNQQAEPAEVPMP
+75 ATTEPAEVPMP
-88 EGFSADTWGKLAPD
+88 EGFNADTWGKLTPD

-114 AQAIAQER
+114 AQAITQER

-131 RDNQINAAANLL
+131 RDNQVNAAAALL

-150 EAIVNAEY
+150 DELVKAEY
-158 SGVDW
+158 AGIDW

-171 SEYIRMAREAQKRTD
+171 SEYIRMAREVQKRTD

-197 TAQAIAAKRAQE
+197 TEQAVEAKRAQE
-209 YQQSLSAEYQTV
+209 YQQALSAEYQTV

-236 TYTAEVYKYMKDAGV
+236 TYTAEVYQYMKDAGV
-251 PDKAINGLS
+251 PDKAINSLS

-268 TKAMLYDKMAKVR
+268 TKAMLYDKMEKAR

-291 PKVQTP
+291 PKVQAP
-297 SGVKDDTASVQKQ
+297 SGVRDDTASVQKQ
-310 AFARFY
+310 AFAHFR

>member
-1 MPEEEKNIPT
+1 MTNGEQTVDTVTENTP
-11 TGAEESP
+11 SP
-18 ALDSVDD
+18 ASNEPTPLESVDD
-25 IASALEQDNG
+25 IVSALDGDDNATGNNSGKDAPNQDDRPDDAG
-35 GDTATG
+35 QDG
-41 EDGQAPENGEQAS
+41 EDGGQGQPAVP
-54 AGEEQHPEGTEEQAG
+54 T
-69 NQDEGA
+69 
-75 DNQQAEPAEVPMP
+75 EPAEVPMP
-88 EGFSADTWGKLAPD
+88 EGFNADTWGNLAPD

-114 AQAIAQER
+114 AQAITQER
-122 QTVLNERAD
+122 QTVLNERAN
-131 RDNQINAAANLL
+131 RDEQINAAAALL

-150 EAIVNAEY
+150 DELVKAEY
-158 SGVDW
+158 AGIDW

-171 SEYIRMAREAQKRTD
+171 SEYIRMAREVQKRTD
-186 AVQALGARIRQ
+186 AVRALGARIQQ
-197 TAQAIAAKRAQE
+197 TAQAVAAKREQE
-209 YQQSLSAEYQTV
+209 YQQNLSAEYQTV

-236 TYTAEVYKYMKDAGV
+236 KYTAEVYKYMKDAGV
-251 PDKAINGLS
+251 PGKAINSLS

-268 TKAMLYDKMAKVR
+268 TKAMLYDKMAKAR
-281 AAAAQ
+281 AAAAK

-291 PKVQTP
+291 PKVQAP